1 MSPPAFDVASNKEL
15 ITRRQFSHVAPC
27 SLFVTAHTKPK
38 GLVKSSGTTSCAAV
52 VTPLVQLCPNPI
64 GHPHTTP
71 CHQHTR
77 LLHTAAVM
85 PLVQLCPIAIGHQ
98 YTRLYH
104 QHTRL
109 YTLWLCTTLS
119 WYYWPSAH
127 KTLPSA
133 HKTLTHCGCYALGTI
148 LSEPNRPSTHNT
160 LPPAHK
166 TLHTSPGTIVTKP
179 GKKGITLMYC
189 SCHVLAIITSW
200 LQCL

>member
-109 YTLWLCTTLS
+109 LHTAAVTPLVQFCPNPIGHPHTTPCHQHTRLYTLLLAQLS
-119 WYYWPSAH
+119 QS
-127 KTLPSA
+127 L
-133 HKTLTHCGCYALGTI
+133 
-148 LSEPNRPSTHNT
+148 E
-160 LPPAHK
+160 
-166 TLHTSPGTIVTKP
+166 
-179 GKKGITLMYC
+179 KKA
-189 SCHVLAIITSW
+189 SH
-200 LQCL
+200 